1 MRIIGLGQ
9 LKSVRQTFRDGGS
22 PSGSWAPLSDVSRR
36 WRKYSSGHKLLID
49 SGLLLNSITFAAQGN
64 SVVIGTGLSYASVHQ
79 YGFDGTQSVRPYS
92 YVRRVRSRDSFMR
105 DQITNRRGH
114 KQTVRRKTSSGI
126 GTVSVRAF
134 SRHIHIPA
142 RPFLVFRPEDPA
154 RIQQGVQL
162 YVQAQAKTSG
172 LEAK

>member
-1 MRIIGLGQ
+1 MATVVVQSDASNVTVSLSAFAMTLQRKDELMRIIGLGQ

-92 YVRRVRSRDSFMR
+92 YVRRVRSATDERIVEISL
-105 DQITNRRGH
+105 TAAGAAL
-114 KQTVRRKTSSGI
+114 KT
-126 GTVSVRAF
+126 RCAC
-134 SRHIHIPA
+134 IPERLSA
-142 RPFLVFRPEDPA
+142 AVGYPIE
-154 RIQQGVQL
+154 
-162 YVQAQAKTSG
+162 K
-172 LEAK
+172 